1 MMKLFVII
9 SSAVIL
15 LLAPIAKAQSLQSEL
30 YEDIS
35 DDNLDEFTHV
45 EAALIISGADSEDAL
60 EKASVWFQEIL
71 EDIRS
76 KRIVDV
82 FEKESSAERL
92 FQYLHATWLKTYVK
106 EATTLLDI
114 RDRQEFNCVSAT
126 ILYNLTCDEVG
137 LRTMAFETP
146 THVYTI
152 FSNFERTVMVEN
164 TTTMGF
170 NIYKNLNAYSRYMR
184 QYYPENRMYQ
194 IGLDR
199 LYAYENAHGRRIT
212 NTELLGLISY
222 NQAYFA
228 FEDKNYDDSY
238 GYVLLAQQFNRDSR
252 SNQRFEKRLYYT
264 HGKVLFS
271 NKNYPRAF
279 QLFADAAYRYPD
291 NPDFRKNC
299 IAAFMNT
306 LKTRSEQGD
315 WQDVVHMH
323 YEMLELDIL
332 GDKEL
337 RFLRQYLLRRAE
349 GFIREEKMDQ
359 AKQAVGL
366 LKDMDIYDDHVKSLE
381 HMIERL
387 H

>member
-1 MMKLFVII
+1 MK
-9 SSAVIL
+9 
-15 LLAPIAKAQSLQSEL
+15 
-30 YEDIS
+30 
-35 DDNLDEFTHV
+35 
-45 EAALIISGADSEDAL
+45 
-60 EKASVWFQEIL
+60 
-71 EDIRS
+71 
-76 KRIVDV
+76 
-82 FEKESSAERL
+82 
-92 FQYLHATWLKTYVK
+92 
-106 EATTLLDI
+106 
-114 RDRQEFNCVSAT
+114 
-126 ILYNLTCDEVG
+126 VG

-228 FEDKNYDDSY
+228 FEDKNYDDAY

>member
-1 MMKLFVII
+1 MMKLFITI
-9 SSAVIL
+9 SFAAIL
-15 LLAPIAKAQSLQSEL
+15 LLAPVAVAQSLQSEL

-35 DDNLDEFTHV
+35 DDNLDDFSHI
-45 EAALIISGADSEDAL
+45 EAAFIISGADSEGVLEDA
-60 EKASVWFQEIL
+60 SSWFQKL
-71 EDIRS
+71 LGDIRS

-82 FEKESSAERL
+82 FEKESSAARL

-114 RDRQEFNCVSAT
+114 MERKEFNCVSAT
-126 ILYNLTCDEVG
+126 ILYNLTCDEMG
-137 LRTMAFETP
+137 LQTMAFETP

-164 TTTMGF
+164 TTPIGF

-238 GYVLLAQQFNRDSR
+238 AYVLLAQQFNRDSR
-252 SNQRFEKRLYYT
+252 SNQRFEKRLYYA

-271 NKNYPRAF
+271 DKNYPRAF

-299 IAAFMNT
+299 IAAFMNA
-306 LKTRSEQGD
+306 LKSRRGETG
-315 WQDVVHMH
+315 WQDVVQMH
-323 YEMLELDIL
+323 YEMLDLDIL

-337 RFLRQYLLRRAE
+337 RFLRQYLLQRAE
-349 GFIREEKMDQ
+349 VFIRTDKMDQ
-359 AKQAVGL
+359 ATQAVGL
-366 LKDMDIYDDHVKSLE
+366 LRDMGIYDDHVKSLE
-381 HMIERL
+381 RVIDNL